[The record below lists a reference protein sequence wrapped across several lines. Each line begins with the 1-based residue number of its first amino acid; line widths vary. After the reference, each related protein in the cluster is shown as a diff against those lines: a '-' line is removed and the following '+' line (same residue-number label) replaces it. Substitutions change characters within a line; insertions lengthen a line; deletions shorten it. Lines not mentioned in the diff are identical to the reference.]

1 MVQRGD
7 VIIKLGPRRFACE
20 GYGFWLEGKGK
31 GKKKSSGNFKYITH
45 DYINFVNMIYDKCFH
60 DSIDC

>member
-20 GYGFWLEGKGK
+20 GYGFSLEGKGK
-31 GKKKSSGNFKYITH
+31 GKEKSSGNFKYITH
-45 DYINFVNMIYDKCFH
+45 DYINFVSMIND
-60 DSIDC
+60 

>member
-20 GYGFWLEGKGK
+20 GYGFWLDGKGK
-31 GKKKSSGNFKYITH
+31 GKGKEKSSGNFKYIIH
-45 DYINFVNMIYDKCFH
+45 DYINFV
-60 DSIDC
+60 